1 MLFRLLLG
9 VDALVGA
16 VVLWFFL
23 LGLEDGGVSELNI
36 TLWVIVFL
44 GLAAV
49 MFGGL
54 VLRARGRDAAAKLL
68 LGLLAVPALLVGLFF
83 LVMVLLDPRW
93 N

>member
-23 LGLEDGGVSELNI
+23 LGLEDGSVSEFNI
-36 TLWVIVFL
+36 TLWLIIFFGL
-44 GLAAV
+44 GAV
-49 MFGGL
+49 MLGGL
-54 VLRARGRDAAAKLL
+54 VLRSHGRDAAAKLL
-68 LGLLAVPALLVGLFF
+68 LGVLAVPALLVGLFF
-83 LVMVLLDPRW
+83 LLLILLNPRW